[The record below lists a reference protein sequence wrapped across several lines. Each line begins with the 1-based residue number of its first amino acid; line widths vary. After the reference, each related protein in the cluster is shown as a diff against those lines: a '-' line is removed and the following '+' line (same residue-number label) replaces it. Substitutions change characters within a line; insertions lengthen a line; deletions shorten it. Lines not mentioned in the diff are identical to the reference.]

1 MNDEITVE
9 HPAPIAETVADASA
23 AVPAPTAAEDSVEIA
38 ALLDTIAKSQNDGAL
53 DILAASADSLVEQ
66 NKALSA
72 QAEDLVSRFEKSF
85 AELSA
90 RMDALT
96 AKVEAA
102 AVAAQ
107 AEADAT
113 PIVKSVSHIPSPL
126 DPAPAAA
133 EPLSKSIV
141 VTAAIKELA
150 SCEDPTRKLQL
161 RSAIAKL
168 ESNYSPSQVAAELHI
183 NI

>member
-1 MNDEITVE
+1 MNDEIIME
-9 HPAPIAETVADASA
+9 QPA
-23 AVPAPTAAEDSVEIA
+23 AVEQPVEDSVEVA

-53 DILAASADSLVEQ
+53 DILAASADSLMEQ

-72 QAEDLVSRFEKSF
+72 TAEDLVSRFEKSF

-102 AVAAQ
+102 TVAAQ
-107 AEADAT
+107 AEADAA

-126 DPAPAAA
+126 DAAPPA

-141 VTAAIKELA
+141 VSAAIKELA
-150 SCEDPTRKLQL
+150 SCQDATRKLQL

-168 ESNYSPSQVAAELHI
+168 ESNYAPEQVAAELHI
-183 NI
+183 AI

>member
-1 MNDEITVE
+1 MNDETIIE
-9 HPAPIAETVADASA
+9 QPAAGDHTA
-23 AVPAPTAAEDSVEIA
+23 APVPAAALVATDDSVEVA

-53 DILAASADSLVEQ
+53 DILAASADSLMEQ
-66 NKALSA
+66 NKALSTA
-72 QAEDLVSRFEKSF
+72 AEDLVSRFEKSF

-96 AKVEAA
+96 AKFEAA
-102 AVAAQ
+102 TVAAQ
-107 AEADAT
+107 AEADAA

-126 DPAPAAA
+126 DSAPPAA

-141 VTAAIKELA
+141 VSAAIKELA
-150 SCEDPTRKLQL
+150 SCQDATRKLQL

-168 ESNYSPSQVAAELHI
+168 ESNYAPEQVAAELHI
-183 NI
+183 AI

>member
-1 MNDEITVE
+1 MNNETIIE
-9 HPAPIAETVADASA
+9 QPAASVTA
-23 AVPAPTAAEDSVEIA
+23 STAASVTASTATDDSVEVA
-38 ALLDTIAKSQNDGAL
+38 ALLDTIAKSQNEGAL

-90 RMDALT
+90 RMDTLT

-107 AEADAT
+107 AEADAA

-126 DPAPAAA
+126 DSAPVA

-141 VTAAIKELA
+141 VSAAIKELA
-150 SCEDPTRKLQL
+150 SCQDATRKLQL

-168 ESNYSPSQVAAELHI
+168 ESNYAPEQVAAELHI
-183 NI
+183 AI